1 MKILIIGSK
10 DRYDKY
16 DPDMPVKDRAE
27 IVFADRGTPDEA
39 LIAAGAGAEVLFAD
53 AISPVSRHLTEN
65 LPRLK
70 MIHSEGVAYDRIDL
84 AAAKERGIYVCN
96 TKGCNAGAVAEH
108 TIFLMLGLL
117 RNAVEGQ
124 EAVVSGQQIRMK
136 ERRMAEGI
144 IELSECSVGL
154 YGFGDIAKA
163 TAQRLAPF
171 GCSVYYTARR
181 RRDEKTEEE
190 YGVRWLAPDD
200 LVSTCDFISLHT
212 DVNPGTKGMVDAAF
226 LSKMKPE
233 AMLVNT
239 SRGELVDNRA
249 LREALLTGKIAGFA
263 ADTIAPEPVT
273 ADNPLVALPAETM
286 KKVFYSPHLGGITA
300 GTFRRAHRMMWE
312 NAARI
317 AEGKEPVNQVF

>member
-1 MKILIIGSK
+1 
-10 DRYDKY
+10 
-16 DPDMPVKDRAE
+16 
-27 IVFADRGTPDEA
+27 
-39 LIAAGAGAEVLFAD
+39 
-53 AISPVSRHLTEN
+53 
-65 LPRLK
+65 
-70 MIHSEGVAYDRIDL
+70 
-84 AAAKERGIYVCN
+84 
-96 TKGCNAGAVAEH
+96 
-108 TIFLMLGLL
+108 MLGLL

-181 RRDEKTEEE
+181 RRDEKTEKE
-190 YGVRWLAPDD
+190 YGVCWLAPDD

-249 LREALLTGKIAGFA
+249 LREALLSGRIAGFA

-312 NAARI
+312 NAVRI

>member
-10 DRYDKY
+10 DRYDIF
-16 DPDMPVKDRAE
+16 DPEIEVKKNAE
-27 IVFADRGTPDEA
+27 LVFAGRGTPDDA
-39 LIAAGAGAEVLFAD
+39 LLAAGADANVLFAD
-53 AISPVSRHLTEN
+53 AISPVSRYLIEN
-65 LPRLK
+65 MPQLK
-70 MIHSEGVAYDRIDL
+70 LINSEGVAYDRIDL
-84 AAAKERGIYVCN
+84 AAAKEHGIYVCN
-96 TKGCNAGAVAEH
+96 NKGCNAGAVAEH

-124 EAVVSGQQIRMK
+124 EAVIAGNQIRMK

-163 TAQRLAPF
+163 TAKRLAAF
-171 GCSVYYTARR
+171 GCRVFYTARS
-181 RRDEKTEEE
+181 RRDAETEKE
-190 YGVRWLAPDD
+190 YNVTWLSPDE
-200 LVSTCDFISLHT
+200 LIRTCDFISLHT
-212 DVNPGTKGMVDAAF
+212 DVNPETRGLVDGAF
-226 LSKMKPE
+226 LSKMRPE

-239 SRGELVDNRA
+239 SRGELVDNQA
-249 LREALLTGKIAGFA
+249 LREALLSGRIAGFA

-273 ADNPLVALPAETM
+273 ADNPLVALPPEIM

-300 GTFRRAHRMMWE
+300 GTFKRAHRMMWE

-317 AEGKEPVNQVF
+317 EAGEMPQNRVF